1 MNTKIETLLAE
12 LNDNCRNADA
22 IKAKLQ
28 KEYDKVFDDS
38 KALAKAI
45 ANAENASMYQIG
57 EDGEVESWFRF
68 SGLSDFH
75 ECREYFETW
84 LLESHCMM
92 VDWDNDCFLY
102 SQGESLIIQD
112 DARNR
117 RDNGVWLSGKQIIE
131 ESEYRDDDGEV
142 DESKRNELIEAWME
156 KNGYFPGVFRVDNY
170 GNVSH
175 VNTQKK
181 DGGAA

>member
-38 KALAKAI
+38 KTLAKAI
-45 ANAENASMYQIG
+45 ANAESASEYQLD
-57 EDGEVESWFRF
+57 EYGEVESWFRF
-68 SGLSDFH
+68 AGLSDFQ

-84 LLESHCMM
+84 LMESHYMR

-112 DARNR
+112 DSRNR
-117 RDNGVWLSGKQIIE
+117 SDNGVWLGHKQLIA
-131 ESEYRDDDGEV
+131 ESDYRDEDGEV
-142 DESKRNELIEAWME
+142 DEAKRNALIEAWME
-156 KNGYFPGVFRVDNY
+156 KNGYFPGVFRVDSY
-170 GNVSH
+170 GNVSP

-181 DGGAA
+181 GGAA